1 MRADVEN
8 LQIQVVEQITPRV
21 QGLESRGHGLELR
34 AQSSDLDGK
43 GNSFG
48 LLEVDIN
55 FLFLNFASLI
65 LFLNCRGQIR
75 ILILRNSILSFYLCI
90 YIIVTHFL
98 DSH

>member
-21 QGLESRGHGLELR
+21 QGLESRSHGLELR
-34 AQSSDLDGK
+34 TQSSEFDGK

-65 LFLNCRGQIR
+65 LF
-75 ILILRNSILSFYLCI
+75 
-90 YIIVTHFL
+90 
-98 DSH
+98 